1 MRHRPIDLQVRH
13 LFVTTAVERNMSLD
27 DVQKQ
32 QGELWRNRSFSGEW
46 IEVSQDN
53 NTWRWAQ
60 KP

>member
-1 MRHRPIDLQVRH
+1 LVS
-13 LFVTTAVERNMSLD
+13 VE

-46 IEVSQDN
+46 IELSQDN